1 MKYIKYIK
9 LMLISLI
16 IIMMFGCEN
25 NKYNYITQEK
35 DGKTIYVLNDN
46 KYIESSEQTNL
57 VKIDINGYGIIIAEL

>member
-1 MKYIKYIK
+1 MKYIK

-46 KYIESSEQTNL
+46 KYIESSEQTN
-57 VKIDINGYGIIIAEL
+57 